1 MTHAESRYD
10 RLIRLVRLGRGLEM
24 GGFYN
29 AAKLMWA
36 LAYSQEL
43 SDSSAQGVTPSPTE
57 LSWEMKALI
66 ADLKAD
72 GASQEILAALERG
85 ENAVQKSATIPA
97 VDIPEVHVCR
107 TCGQVVLGNAPESC
121 PHCGAWELTFRTF
134 PAVYYLE
141 PLPPDQ
147 ALRSLSSVSDLILSH
162 IRRLSD
168 DQLAR
173 QPRPGE
179 WSIREV
185 LVHILMSQD
194 LLAGRVRRMLAEDN
208 PSLTA
213 MSAWNLEELEET
225 SARDIFESFRSSRE
239 KTVAELKAAAPTGWW
254 RTGQHEEFGRVTVL
268 QQASYFAKHDHNH
281 LTQIRQILKAIG
293 A

>member
-1 MTHAESRYD
+1 MPDRYD
-10 RLIRLVRLGRGLEM
+10 HMVRLVRLARGLEM

-36 LAYSQEL
+36 AAYAQEVR
-43 SDSSAQGVTPSPTE
+43 DSNARGVPTSPTD
-57 LSWEMKALI
+57 LSREMSALI
-66 ADLKAD
+66 DDLR
-72 GASQEILAALERG
+72 AAGTNRGFVAAMERG
-85 ENAVQKSATIPA
+85 QKAVEKNATIPA
-97 VDIPEVHVCR
+97 SDVPEVHVCR
-107 TCGQVVLGNAPESC
+107 TCGEIVLGPLPESC
-121 PHCGAWELTFRTF
+121 PACGAWELTFRTF

-147 ALRSLSSVSDLILSH
+147 ALESLEAVPDLLLPM

-168 DQLAR
+168 DQVAR

-185 LVHILMSQD
+185 LVHLLMAQE
-194 LLAGRVRRMLAEDN
+194 LLAGRVTRMLKEDH
-208 PSLTA
+208 PSLKA
-213 MSAWNLEELEET
+213 MNAWNLEELEQT
-225 SARDIFESFRSSRE
+225 SAREIFDHFRTSRE

-254 RTGQHEEFGRVTVL
+254 RSGDHEEFATVTVL

-281 LTQIRQILKAIG
+281 MTQIRQILKAIG